1 MGLPAIILLTLLE
14 LQACV
19 FGQKNWAFD
28 CSCFEE
34 FGLPSNPVVL
44 AWAFTAAE
52 ATALDYTAVR
62 TMYLNTR
69 KRAPK
74 RSWYVAVLSRS
85 LLLAIAVDIYLEKK
99 EGVPVR
105 SKASQRAGT
114 WEKSEKYKPG
124 SSPSAGWNWAF
135 FLGK

>member
-1 MGLPAIILLTLLE
+1 MRFLAKKIGLLT
-14 LQACV
+14 V
-19 FGQKNWAFD
+19 
-28 CSCFEE
+28 
-34 FGLPSNPVVL
+34 VVL
-44 AWAFTAAE
+44 KSLNYP
-52 ATALDYTAVR
+52 ATPSSSHGLLQQRRQQHWTTAVR

-85 LLLAIAVDIYLEKK
+85 LLLAVAVGIYLEIR

-124 SSPSAGWNWAF
+124 STPSAG
-135 FLGK
+135 

>member
-1 MGLPAIILLTLLE
+1 MDLKPVFDGRTLTLLE

-34 FGLPSNPVVL
+34 SGLPSNPVVL
-44 AWAFTAAE
+44 AWASTAAE

-85 LLLAIAVDIYLEKK
+85 LLLAIAVDIYLEKRGSTSEI
-99 EGVPVR
+99 EGLT
-105 SKASQRAGT
+105 KGGD

-124 SSPSAGWNWAF
+124 SSPSAG
-135 FLGK
+135 